1 MKIDFDKLEEK
12 ILNSNTE
19 RSLGRVTKVV
29 GLMIEAQGLH
39 VELGELCIIKSK
51 AGYNVKDIKVEVV
64 GFHENAAV
72 LMPLGEM
79 QEIRMGSEVVPTK
92 RQVSIKVGPAMIGR
106 VINGLGE
113 PIDTELG
120 IRVKD
125 DVPQWKDAP
134 SPLKRKRIDEK
145 LHFGVKALDGMLTC
159 GKGQRMG
166 IFAGSGVGKSTL
178 MGMIAKNSD
187 ADINVIALIGERGRE
202 VREFVEESLGAEG
215 LKKSIVIVA
224 TGNESSLIRI
234 KAALFAHSIAEYF
247 RDEEGKNVLLMLDSV
262 TRIALAQR
270 EIGLAVGEPPATR
283 GYTPSVFAL
292 LPKLLERSGTSEHG
306 TITALYTVLV
316 EGDDMNEPIADL
328 ARGVLDGHI
337 VLSRDLAHKNHFPAI
352 DILQSVSRVMPNIA
366 DKNHIENASQIRNLM
381 AVHRDAQDLINIGA
395 YQKGSNPEIDTAIK
409 AIPKINALL
418 QQKMDAPVSTE
429 ETLAMMQ
436 DALS

>member
-1 MKIDFDKLEEK
+1 MKLDFDQLDEK
-12 ILNSNTE
+12 ILRSNTE
-19 RSLGRVTKVV
+19 RSLGRVTKIV

-39 VELGELCIIKSK
+39 VELGEMCVIKSK
-51 AGYNVKDIKVEVV
+51 NSDKEFKVEVV

-79 QEIRMGSEVVPTK
+79 QEIKMGSEVIPTK
-92 RQVSIKVGPAMIGR
+92 KQVSIKVGPDLIGR

-113 PIDTELG
+113 PIDKDLG
-120 IRVKD
+120 IRVKTNAA
-125 DVPQWKDAP
+125 QWKDAP
-134 SPLKRKRIDEK
+134 SPLKRKRINEK

-202 VREFVEESLGAEG
+202 VREFVEESLGPEG

-224 TGNESSLIRI
+224 TGNESSLVRI

-247 RDEEGKNVLLMLDSV
+247 RDEQSKNVLLMLDSV
-262 TRIALAQR
+262 TRVALAQR
-270 EIGLAVGEPPATR
+270 EIGLAIGEPPATR

-292 LPKLLERSGTSEHG
+292 LPKLLERSGTSENG

-352 DILQSVSRVMPNIA
+352 DILQSVSRVMPNIV
-366 DKNHIENASQIRNLM
+366 DEKHKENASKIRNLM
-381 AVHRDAQDLINIGA
+381 AVYKDAQDLINIGA
-395 YQKGSNPEIDTAIK
+395 YQKGSNPDIDQSIK

-418 QQKMDAPVSTE
+418 QQRMDSPVSNE
-429 ETLAMMQ
+429 ETLKLMG

>member
-1 MKIDFDKLEEK
+1 MKLDFNKLNEK
-12 ILNSNTE
+12 ILGSNTE
-19 RSLGRVTKVV
+19 RSLGRVTKIV
-29 GLMIEAQGLH
+29 GLMIEAQGLK
-39 VELGELCIIKSK
+39 VELGELCLIKSK
-51 AGYNVKDIKVEVV
+51 KKHRDIKVEVV
-64 GFHENAAV
+64 GFNSDTAL

-79 QEIRMGSEVVPTK
+79 QEIMMGSEVVPTK
-92 RQVSIKVGPAMIGR
+92 RQVSIKVGPDLLGR

-113 PIDTELG
+113 PIDNELG
-120 IRVKD
+120 IRVKN
-125 DVPQWKDAP
+125 DVPQWKEAP
-134 SPLKRKRIDEK
+134 SPLKRKRISEK

-159 GKGQRMG
+159 GKGQRIG

-224 TGNESSLIRI
+224 TGNESSLIRV

-292 LPKLLERSGTSEHG
+292 LPKLLERSGTSENG

-352 DILQSVSRVMPNIA
+352 DILQSVSRIMPNIV
-366 DKNHIENASQIRNLM
+366 DENHIENAAKIRNLM
-381 AVHRDAQDLINIGA
+381 ATYREAQDLINIGA
-395 YQKGSNPEIDTAIK
+395 YQKGSNPDIDNAIK

-418 QQKMDAPVSTE
+418 QQRMDSPVSAE
-429 ETLAMMQ
+429 ETLQLMT
-436 DALS
+436 DALK